1 MIHNDKPV
9 KLILDTDMGNDIDD
23 ALALA
28 MIHSLEAR
36 GECELLGVLLSK
48 DNAYAPAMVDAIN
61 TFYNRGD
68 VPIGMVQ
75 NGATPEVGNFNQA
88 VLEMTDNAG
97 QPCFPTTHAR
107 GSYPHAVPLLRRL
120 LAAAED
126 HSVVIIP
133 IGFSTNLHQL
143 FDSPA
148 DEISE
153 LDGKDLFEQ
162 KVSHVVMM
170 AGCFDEV
177 SKADHREYNIIKDI
191 EASTRFIHQ
200 CPRPIYFS
208 GWEVG
213 DAIKIPARSI
223 EDDYRWTKY
232 HPVVEG
238 YKRYMQMPYDRPTF
252 DLTAVLQAV
261 RPDRNYFKVHGPGR
275 VTVTDDGK
283 TVFNPNDKQGEHY
296 FLEADQ
302 TQCQIVREVQ
312 VELSSQPILR

>member
-1 MIHNDKPV
+1 MHHIDKPV

-36 GECELLGVLLSK
+36 GECQLLGVMLSK
-48 DNAYAPAMVDAIN
+48 DNPYAPAMVDAIN
-61 TFYNRGD
+61 TFYHRGD

-75 NGATPEVGNFNQA
+75 NGATPQVGNFNQA
-88 VLEMTDNAG
+88 VLEMTDEAG
-97 QPCFPTTHAR
+97 LPCFPTTHPQ
-107 GSYPHAVPLLRRL
+107 GSYPPAVPLLRRL
-120 LAAAED
+120 LAESED
-126 HSVVIIP
+126 HSVVIVP

-153 LDGKDLFEQ
+153 LNGKELFTQ

-170 AGCFDEV
+170 AGCFDEENL
-177 SKADHREYNIIKDI
+177 AHHREYNIVKDL
-191 EASTRFIHQ
+191 EAATRFIHDS
-200 CPRPIYFS
+200 PRPIYFT

-213 DAIKIPARSI
+213 SAIKIPARSI
-223 EDDYRWTKY
+223 EQDYRWTQD

-238 YKRYMQMPYDRPTF
+238 YKRYMKMPYDRPSW
-252 DLTAVLQAV
+252 DLTAVLHAV
-261 RPDRNYFKVHGPGR
+261 RPDRDYFQELGPGR
-275 VTVTDDGK
+275 VTVTEDGK
-283 TVFNPNDKQGEHY
+283 TLFDTNAPGEHY
-296 FLEADQ
+296 VLSVDH
-302 TQCQIVREVQ
+302 TQCQIVREIQ